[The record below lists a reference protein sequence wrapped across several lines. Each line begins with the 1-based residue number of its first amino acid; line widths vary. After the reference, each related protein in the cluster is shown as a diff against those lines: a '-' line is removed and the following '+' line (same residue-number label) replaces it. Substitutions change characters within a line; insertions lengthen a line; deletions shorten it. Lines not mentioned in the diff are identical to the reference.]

1 MCVTVCTY
9 VLKKET
15 MWKMWNPQN
24 AQGPAPPLIN
34 QHKMHHSK
42 VTKSSDPLTLQF
54 SPLFY

>member
-1 MCVTVCTY
+1 MFVC
-9 VLKKET
+9 LKKET
-15 MWKMWNPQN
+15 MWKMWNQQN

-54 SPLFY
+54 FPLFY